1 MATLEK
7 IRSKSAILFTVIIVA
22 LLAFILGDFLTSS
35 RSLTGPGNT
44 AAKVDGN
51 KIDIQEFNRR
61 VEQQR
66 EQMQQQGYT
75 DVNLAQLQTQVLNS
89 MVFEA
94 LVNNEMDALGITV
107 TDAELS
113 EAMTGANPLPTV
125 VQAVQ
130 QMGAPTPAVFYD
142 FAFNPGKNGVPAD
155 QAAQLQQLWINLEK
169 STEQQLRQQKLGNL
183 FSGALTANRLD
194 AKSYYDENATTAT
207 VVYTRKDFSS
217 LNSDDFEVSKADIE
231 KAYNADK
238 KRYAIGEE
246 QRPIDYIV
254 VDIVPSA
261 DDLLAA
267 QQEVES
273 AIIALREQP
282 GTEGVS
288 GNLNFVVNRT
298 AQPLNRLSAPVR
310 NSIDSLRADGVRLL
324 SFANN
329 RYTIAKLV
337 GVDQRVDSVEVE
349 FVAIP
354 GNAALRDSVVALL
367 NAGQAPDSLV
377 VKGILPAAPV
387 TQSLSLL
394 DPNVSQFS
402 EPLSTHAAGS
412 WFTPD
417 TTDLSSQAI
426 AFNIKSRKAPVS
438 VYDVAEIVYNVDPSS
453 TTVNRLRADLV
464 KFLAENNTAALVA
477 EKANTAGYH
486 MFPGV
491 VTESSLGI
499 ANYPETRG
507 AAKWVM
513 GAKKGQVSDVYG
525 DEQSGRFIAVALKD
539 IYDSGFVPAS
549 DPDLNR
555 ALKAKVLAD
564 KKAEK
569 LLADYQGKA
578 NTVADYAKVM
588 DAKVDTTSVT
598 FGQRIVRGFPGG
610 EFKLIGNV
618 ASAEPGKVNG
628 PIATNNA
635 VVVYEVINLDNTG
648 REFDYDNDA
657 MMFNQ
662 TQGAPALSRN
672 IYGILLGNKKVTNN
686 LQKFYQ
692 D

>member
-7 IRSKSAILFTVIIVA
+7 IRSKSVILFTVIIVA

-44 AAKVDGN
+44 AAKINGK
-51 KIDIQEFNRR
+51 KIEIQEFNNR

-66 EQMQQQGYT
+66 EQMQQQGYN
-75 DVNLAQLQTQVLNS
+75 DIDLAQLQSQVLNS

-94 LVNNEMDALGITV
+94 LVNDEMDALGITV

-113 EAMTGANPLPTV
+113 EAMTGANPLPSV

-142 FAFNPGKNGVPAD
+142 FAFNPGKNGVPSD
-155 QAAQLQQLWINLEK
+155 QAAQLQQLWISLEK

-194 AKSYYDENATTAT
+194 AKSYYDDNATTAT

-217 LNSDDFEVSKADIE
+217 LNSDDFEVTPAEIE

-238 KRYAIGEE
+238 KRYAIKEQ
-246 QRPIDYIV
+246 QRPIDYII
-254 VDIVPSA
+254 VDIVPSP

-267 QQEVES
+267 QQEVEG

-282 GTEGVS
+282 GTEAVS
-288 GNLNFVVNRT
+288 GNLNFVVNR
-298 AQPLNRLSAPVR
+298 ASRPLSRLSAPVR
-310 NSIDSLRADGVRLL
+310 NNIDSLRRDGVRLL

-329 RYTIAKLV
+329 RYSIAKLIDV
-337 GVDQRVDSVEVE
+337 EQRVDSIDVE
-349 FVAIP
+349 FVAVP
-354 GNAALRDSVVALL
+354 GNAAHRDSVIALL
-367 NAGQAPDSLV
+367 NAGQAPDSLI
-377 VKGILPAAPV
+377 VKGLIPQAPV
-387 TQSLSLL
+387 AQSLSLL
-394 DPNVSQFS
+394 DPNISQYS
-402 EPLSTHAAGS
+402 EALAANPAGV
-412 WFTPD
+412 WFTTD
-417 TTDLSSQAI
+417 TTDITSQALV
-426 AFNIKSRKAPVS
+426 FNIKSRTAPVS
-438 VYDVAEIVYNVDPSS
+438 VYDVAEITYNVDPSS

-464 KFLAENNTAALVA
+464 KFLAENNTAALMA
-477 EKANTAGYH
+477 EKATTAGYH

-499 ANYPETRG
+499 ANYPDTRG

-539 IYDSGFVPAS
+539 IYDGGYVPVS
-549 DPDLNR
+549 DPDINR
-555 ALKAKVLAD
+555 ALRSKVLAD

-569 LLADYQGKA
+569 LLADYQGKG
-578 NTVADYAKVM
+578 NTVADYAKAM
-588 DAKVDTTSVT
+588 DASVDTTSVT
-598 FGQRIVRGFPGG
+598 FGQRIVRGFAGG
-610 EFKLIGNV
+610 ESKLIGNV
-618 ASAEPGKVNG
+618 AAAEPGKVNG

-635 VVVYEVINLDNTG
+635 VVVYEVINLDNSG

-672 IYGILLGNKKVTNN
+672 IFAILLGNSKIKNN